1 MKVCSVSVI
10 SLIYIIAIKECETFV
25 NPDKSKYPNTTM
37 PDSTR
42 EGRIFFNLFS
52 FSNLLGGSSDPIVD
66 DDSVSSDEDD
76 SDDGD
81 REDARNCTCECG
93 VSNHENRIV
102 GGRPTG
108 INHYPW
114 IARIV
119 YDGHFHCGASLIAE
133 NYVVTAAHCVRKLKK
148 SKIRVILGD
157 HDQST
162 TTDVPAKMRAV
173 SAIIRHRNFDT
184 DTYNHDIA
192 LLKLRKPVEFTKSIR
207 PICLPSSK

>member
-1 MKVCSVSVI
+1 MNFYIQI
-10 SLIYIIAIKECETFV
+10 SLQIKNVDPLFV
-25 NPDKSKYPNTTM
+25 NVPQKIPQATIN
-37 PDSTR
+37 
-42 EGRIFFNLFS
+42 
-52 FSNLLGGSSDPIVD
+52 GSLVFDM
-66 DDSVSSDEDD
+66 
-76 SDDGD
+76 
-81 REDARNCTCECG
+81 
-93 VSNHENRIV
+93 
-102 GGRPTG
+102 
-108 INHYPW
+108 
-114 IARIV
+114 
-119 YDGHFHCGASLIAE
+119 
-133 NYVVTAAHCVRKLKK
+133 NYNYRLKR